1 MEPVVFHNS
10 TVWQHPLFRDC
21 GNSMNEV
28 SKRDYPNKNYFD
40 AAIECLDLDT
50 YEIQVCHGQP
60 DCTVDAVIGIKDY
73 DRRRMTNPR
82 LLLIE
87 FRMSYESARSLS
99 LTKLSQ
105 KVNHSRHL
113 LGASLPIHPESIFVF
128 SDAVAPEARHKIA
141 ARSQEGGGLQSFIV
155 YSVQEF
161 NQNVKSPDQLP
172 YVPVYKKEAI
182 AKELKLYVERSDW
195 RGFIVKI
202 QFWKTQL
209 EKLRYRNS
217 YEYNHL
223 RDVIKTVWEEFRAKK
238 YPLSDDEE
246 LDAEILEEDLAVFFE

>member
-1 MEPVVFHNS
+1 
-10 TVWQHPLFRDC
+10 
-21 GNSMNEV
+21 MNEV

-50 YEIQVCHGQP
+50 YEIQVCHGHP
-60 DCTVDAVIGIKDY
+60 DCTVDAVIGIKDCGNK
-73 DRRRMTNPR
+73 RLANPR
-82 LLLIE
+82 LLLVE
-87 FRMSYESARSLS
+87 LRMCYASARSLS
-99 LTKLSQ
+99 LTKLSK
-105 KVNHSRHL
+105 KVSHSRQL
-113 LGASLPIHPESIFVF
+113 LGASLPIHPESVFVF
-128 SDAVAPEARHKIA
+128 TDAVAPEARHKIA
-141 ARSQEGGGLQSFIV
+141 ARSHEGGGLQSFIV

-172 YVPVYKKEAI
+172 YVPVYKKDAI
-182 AKELKLYVERSDW
+182 VKELKLYVKRSDW

-209 EKLRYRNS
+209 ERLRYRDS

-223 RDVIKTVWEEFRAKK
+223 REVIMSIWVEFRAKK
-238 YPLSDDEE
+238 HPLSDDEE